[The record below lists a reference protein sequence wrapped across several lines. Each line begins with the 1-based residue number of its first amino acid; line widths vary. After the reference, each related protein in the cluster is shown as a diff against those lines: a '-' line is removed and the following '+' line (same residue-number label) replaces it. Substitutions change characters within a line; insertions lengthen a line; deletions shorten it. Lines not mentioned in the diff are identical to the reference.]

1 MIQAKLE
8 LFKQQKNVEGAGGSS
23 PLLLPPLTAN
33 DFQLSPSLT
42 VTTPLCE
49 EYDEH
54 DEKHYLSDK
63 DQQLS
68 VDEEKTNTSIDME
81 RLFKICNQDINLLRK
96 LYETNNFQCSLSLYN
111 KLINL
116 YAKYSMKPIASNLQQ
131 MAGEVILC
139 VVLFLF

>member
-8 LFKQQKNVEGAGGSS
+8 LFKQKNAEGAGASK
-23 PLLLPPLTAN
+23 N
-33 DFQLSPSLT
+33 ECELSPSLT

-49 EYDEH
+49 DDDEN
-54 DEKHYLSDK
+54 DEKQSSDK
-63 DQQLS
+63 DQLS
-68 VDEEKTNTSIDME
+68 VDEKSSSIDME

-131 MAGEVILC
+131 MASEVINC
-139 VVLFLF
+139 